1 MSEKFSYPN
10 DASGV
15 YCYAHD
21 PQDRNK
27 GFASII
33 RTMNRNL
40 KLNPASDS
48 GLIEDIFEVNIDQIH
63 KLGLERKKKADS
75 GFPS

>member
-1 MSEKFSYPN
+1 MLMT
-10 DASGV
+10 
-15 YCYAHD
+15 

-33 RTMNRNL
+33 RTMKRNL

-63 KLGLERKKKADS
+63 KLGLERKKKEKKSTDS